1 MKPEAVILIV
11 DDEET
16 IRLSLKEALSEEG
29 HEVIDAR
36 NSDEA
41 FKKIEDILPDLILVD
56 LRMPGMNGMTLLEK
70 VKAKDPTMLVIVMTG
85 YGTIDSAVEA
95 MKLGAYD
102 YLAKPFK
109 LDHLKL
115 VVAKALGAQALRRE
129 VLELRAQ
136 QRDYGGYSNGV
147 LVGQS
152 EQMKRIY
159 RFIKQVSRS
168 STSTVLI
175 HGESG
180 TGKELV
186 ARAIHNTSSRKDYR
200 FMEINCAALTES
212 LLEAELFGYEKGS
225 FTGAAATGKLGL
237 FEVAN
242 KGTVFLD
249 EIGEMSISLQAK
261 LLRVLQE
268 WRFKRVGGVND
279 IEVDIRII
287 ASTNRNLEEEVKQGT
302 FRKDLFYRLNVLPI
316 YIPPLRERKDDIIIL
331 TKHFLQKFN
340 TEFGKNICQIS
351 EQVEKMLLDYE
362 WPGNVREL
370 RNVIERAVLLSS
382 GDTLSPEHVMICPE
396 KKEYVDKSEPVLE
409 GRSMAD
415 MEKMLISKVL
425 KETSWRRTEAA
436 KILGINRTTLYNKI
450 KEYGLKSEQL

>member
-1 MKPEAVILIV
+1 MKPEALILVV

-16 IRLSLKEALSEEG
+16 IRLSLKEALSGDG
-29 HEVIDAR
+29 HEVIEAR
-36 NSDEA
+36 NCEEA
-41 FKKIEDILPDLILVD
+41 FKKIEEVLPDLILAD
-56 LRMPGMNGMTLLEK
+56 LRMPGMNGLTLLEK

-115 VVAKALGAQALRRE
+115 VVAKALGTQALRRE

-136 QRDYGGYSNGV
+136 QRDSSGHPNGI

-152 EQMKRIY
+152 EQMKKIY
-159 RFIKQVSRS
+159 RFIKQVSKS
-168 STSTVLI
+168 YTSTVLI

-186 ARAIHNTSSRKDYR
+186 ARAIHNTSIRKDYR

-225 FTGAAATGKLGL
+225 FTGAAATGKPGL

-268 WRFKRVGGVND
+268 RRFKRVGGVND
-279 IEVDIRII
+279 IEVDIRIV
-287 ASTNRNLEEEVKQGT
+287 ASTNRNLEEEVKKGT

-316 YIPPLRERKDDIIIL
+316 YIPPLKERKDDIIIL

-340 TEFGKNICQIS
+340 VEFGKNIRQIS
-351 EQVEKMLLDYE
+351 EQVEKMLLDYS

-382 GDTLSPEHVMICPE
+382 GDTLSPEHIMVFPE
-396 KKEYVDKSEPVLE
+396 KKEYVDVSEPVLE
-409 GRSMAD
+409 SRSMAS

-425 KETSWRRTEAA
+425 NETSWRRTEAA

-450 KEYGLKSEQL
+450 REYGLKSE

>member
-1 MKPEAVILIV
+1 MIV

-340 TEFGKNICQIS
+340 TEFGKNIYQIS

-382 GDTLSPEHVMICPE
+382 GDTLSTEHVMICPE